1 MMKIMMNRPKQF
13 FLIAFLLL
21 TGISNLFSQS
31 GGLSTFIPPDGYVL
45 DWQTDWKTL
54 ESGLTGNNAL
64 PDPWY
69 AETGENRVS
78 DYEASNVFTTNT
90 TWGTALVL
98 RASATGNSDNDRYGG
113 KIRTPKMYVEPP
125 FVIAVWATIN
135 PVHGK
140 KNSLWTV
147 GSEVSGTPNDE
158 RGFLEI
164 DMTEIGYAQ
173 RGERTDGNS
182 AYDIPPGHGWCNPH
196 VHLWEVTSSSQ
207 KDKVSSGTKPA
218 DNPDAAH
225 TVEALKQPLLFVT
238 QVTETDVKIWQ
249 DGNLVCSMKSSDL
262 SGSSDNTGEPW
273 KEIFN
278 RALQGS
284 QQIIFS
290 SEAIKSGK
298 TWSAEYGNTYYG
310 TGPFD
315 HNLFPSSTYI
325 HQVKV
330 YRKSDLPPHGFCTAH
345 SPPTIDGIKDESW
358 NYPEY
363 HTLENEIL
371 GSPFLEGD
379 LSASYKARWDDEHL
393 YILVEVKDDSLMNDS
408 SALPWEDDAVEIFI
422 DGNNEKASGYDAND
436 YHFVFRWND
445 DTVYA
450 YQESAL
456 PVNPDGVSFAQE
468 ATQQGY
474 IMEMQIAWSALG
486 VTASTAKPIGFDV
499 YVNDDDAGGT
509 LDRTIAWIA
518 ADNQSRD
525 DPSSFGSVLLE
536 SYICG
541 AARINEDPK
550 DQVVNF
556 DADTHFAVEAENVS
570 TYQWQVNQGASFTD
584 VPDDNPYSA
593 IYTDTLHI
601 VTATQDMS
609 GYQFRCIVSNAL
621 GSDTSSLAVLS
632 VVDTVKPTIGS
643 VPDDQILVVDS
654 DCKVSLPDYTAE
666 VEVSD
671 NVDEDLEVSQSP
683 APGTAISRSTI
694 QVKLTVTD
702 DYNNQTEATIQVEAR
717 DTTPPVI
724 SSSHQDQ
731 FLNAGNN
738 CSAML
743 PDYTSTIVATD
754 NCNRAAELMIAQTPD
769 KFTTLTDTLNEVIL
783 TVTDRQANTSQ
794 VVFDAYVRDQT
805 DPTIS
810 CPNDK
815 HIPLEQ
821 GETTYAVA
829 DTTFDP
835 VVVDDNCAVAGL
847 TNDLNNA
854 ATLKGAELQ
863 PDTTKI
869 VWTAIDQAGNEN
881 QCSFTVKISRYTGME
896 SLKAQGIKIYPN
908 PVREVI
914 HYEIAEGSI
923 RQLMVSD
930 LAGKRILKKTNLP
943 DQGML
948 DVSFME
954 SGIYMLEIKTGKGIR
969 RTQIVKN

>member
-1 MMKIMMNRPKQF
+1 MIIRMNKPKH
-13 FLIAFLLL
+13 FLLVAVFLL

-31 GGLSTFIPPDGYVL
+31 GGLHTFVPPAGYVL
-45 DWQTDWKTL
+45 DWHTDWRTL
-54 ESGLTGNNAL
+54 ETGLTGNNAL

-69 AETGENRVS
+69 AETGENSVS
-78 DYEASNVFTTNT
+78 DYEASNVFTTST
-90 TWGTALVL
+90 TWGTALAL
-98 RASATGNSDNDRYGG
+98 RASATSNSDNDRYGG

-135 PVHGK
+135 PLHGK

-147 GSEVSGTPNDE
+147 GGEVSGTPNDE
-158 RGFLEI
+158 RGFFEI

-173 RGERTDGNS
+173 RGNRTDGNS
-182 AYDIPPGHGWCNPH
+182 AYDIPPGHGWCAPH
-196 VHLWEVTSSSQ
+196 VQLWEVTSSSQ
-207 KDKVSSGTKPA
+207 KDKVSLGPRPA

-225 TVEALKQPLLFVT
+225 TVEALQQPLLFVT

-249 DGNLVCSMKSSDL
+249 EGKLVASMKSSDL

-278 RALQGS
+278 RALKGS

-330 YRKSDLPPHGFCTAH
+330 YRKSDLPPHRFCTAQ

-358 NYPEY
+358 KHSEY

-371 GSPFLEGD
+371 GSPFPEGD

-393 YILVEVKDDSLMNDS
+393 YFLVEVKDDSLMNDV

-422 DGNNEKASGYDAND
+422 DGNNEKAAQYDAND
-436 YHFVFRWND
+436 HHFIFRWND

-450 YQESAL
+450 YRESPL
-456 PVNPDGVSFAQE
+456 PVNPDGVSFAQDT
-468 ATQQGY
+468 TQQGY

-486 VTASTAKPIGFDV
+486 VTASPAKPIGFDV

-509 LDRTIAWIA
+509 HDRTLAWTA
-518 ADNQSRD
+518 TDNQSRE

-541 AARINEDPK
+541 AARINTDPK

-556 DADTHFAVEAENVS
+556 DADTYFSVEAENVS
-570 TYQWQVNQGASFTD
+570 TYQWQVNPGDNFAD
-584 VPDDNPYSA
+584 VPNDDPYSG
-593 IYTDTLHI
+593 IHNDTLRI
-601 VTATQDMS
+601 ATATQDMS
-609 GYQFRCIVSNAL
+609 GYQYRCIVSNAL
-621 GSDTSSLAVLS
+621 GSDTSSSAVLS

-654 DCKVSLPDYTAE
+654 DCKVSLPDYTLE

-671 NVDEDLEVSQSP
+671 NVDENLEVSQSP
-683 APGTAISRSTI
+683 APGTAISNATI
-694 QVKLTVTD
+694 EVKLTVKD
-702 DYNNQTEATIQVEAR
+702 DYNNKTEATIQVEAR

-731 FLNAGNN
+731 PLNAGNN

-754 NCNRAAELMIAQTPD
+754 NCNRAAELMITQTPD

-783 TVTDRQANTSQ
+783 TVKDRQANTSQ

-805 DPTIS
+805 EPAIS
-810 CPNDK
+810 CPDDQ
-815 HIPLEQ
+815 HITLEQ
-821 GETTYAVA
+821 GESAYTVA

-847 TNDLNNA
+847 TNDLTND

-881 QCSFTVKISRYTGME
+881 QCSFTVMISRYTAIE
-896 SLKAQGIKIYPN
+896 ALKAQGIKIYPN
-908 PVREVI
+908 PVREAI

-930 LAGKRILKKTNLP
+930 LTGKRILKKTHLP

-948 DVSFME
+948 DVSYMD
-954 SGIYMLEIKTGKGIR
+954 SGIYILEIKTGKGIW